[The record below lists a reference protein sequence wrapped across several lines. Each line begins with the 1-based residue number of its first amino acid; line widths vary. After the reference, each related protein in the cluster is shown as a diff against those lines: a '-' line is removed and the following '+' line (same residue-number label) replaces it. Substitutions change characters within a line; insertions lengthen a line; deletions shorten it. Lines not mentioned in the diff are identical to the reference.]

1 MTRQLTGIAGLLQVM
16 AKLRDPEH
24 GCPWDKAQ
32 TMSSLIP
39 YTIEEAYEVAAAITA
54 GDWDEIKGELG
65 DLLFQVVFYAQL
77 ANEQQRFDFDAI
89 AQQMTDKLIRRHPHV
104 FGDKQADDAAAV
116 KAQWEQ
122 IKAVERANN
131 GVTESVFDGVPNS
144 LPSLLLAL
152 KLQQRAATVG
162 FDWPSLHPVLAKVRE
177 EIDEVQAELERAE
190 PDADAIAE
198 ELGDLLFAVV
208 NLARHAQIHPE
219 DALRRA
225 NQKFKQRFQMIEQR
239 LRERHLSV
247 NQLAL
252 NELEEEWSAVKQES
266 N

>member
-116 KAQWEQ
+116 KAQWDQ

-162 FDWPSLHPVLAKVRE
+162 RSE
-177 EIDEVQAELERAE
+177 E
-190 PDADAIAE
+190 
-198 ELGDLLFAVV
+198 
-208 NLARHAQIHPE
+208 
-219 DALRRA
+219 RRVG
-225 NQKFKQRFQMIEQR
+225 K
-239 LRERHLSV
+239 
-247 NQLAL
+247 
-252 NELEEEWSAVKQES
+252 EWRSWWS
-266 N
+266 R